1 MVTISE
7 NYRNEASHHPGYTML
22 PKVAEDAVLRA
33 GVKLSSAAQEFI
45 DPAQDK
51 TSAGEKVRA

>member
-1 MVTISE
+1 MSE

-22 PKVAEDAVLRA
+22 PKVAEDAVVRA
-33 GVKLSSAAQEFI
+33 GVRLSSPSQKFVE
-45 DPAQDK
+45 PSEDK